1 MYDMYS
7 WDQTAPEHIAEP
19 AKPSTGT
26 QAPNSTAPNSTQAPN
41 GTKNANGT
49 APHHGRHAAPADAGH
64 PAPHHDH
71 YQAVHAVQV
80 SLDRRDN
87 GGAPAGSPA
96 APAARR

>member
-19 AKPSTGT
+19 AQPSNGT
-26 QAPNSTAPNSTQAPN
+26 QALNSTQAANATQAAN
-41 GTKNANGT
+41 GTKTAN
-49 APHHGRHAAPADAGH
+49 GRHAAPADAGH

-87 GGAPAGSPA
+87 GGAPACPPA
-96 APAARR
+96 APAAWR